1 MELLGNLLDNAY
13 KWCRGRVRVSA
24 ARRKGRLEIA
34 VEDDGPGISVEEAGR
49 LMERGMRADETA
61 PGHGI
66 GLAVARQIVLAYGG
80 TIEIRRS
87 PLGGAE
93 VRLGFGAESMGG

>member
-1 MELLGNLLDNAY
+1 
-13 KWCRGRVRVSA
+13 
-24 ARRKGRLEIA
+24 
-34 VEDDGPGISVEEAGR
+34 
-49 LMERGMRADETA
+49 MERGMRADETA

-87 PLGGAE
+87 SLGGAE